1 MVSLILYVDWHNFVL
16 KIISEEMVGFSIQV
30 RPFYLRLNFEEVI
43 IQNKMRGFKLPFDSI
58 ILYFEWTMASSE
70 TSGV

>member
-1 MVSLILYVDWHNFVL
+1 
-16 KIISEEMVGFSIQV
+16 MVGFSIQV

-58 ILYFEWTMASSE
+58 ILYFE
-70 TSGV
+70 